1 MVDVTRGVAAESSF
15 TLAKGSVKDN
25 GIPGTPVLLLMPAG
39 RGVELLARHT
49 KERERITAH
58 SPNIQ
63 LPNGRVALSLTPLC
77 HLL

>member
-1 MVDVTRGVAAESSF
+1 MVDVTRRVAAESSF

-25 GIPGTPVLLLMPAG
+25 GILRTPVLLLVPARPG
-39 RGVELLARHT
+39 CGAAREVHDRK
-49 KERERITAH
+49 KEQQRD